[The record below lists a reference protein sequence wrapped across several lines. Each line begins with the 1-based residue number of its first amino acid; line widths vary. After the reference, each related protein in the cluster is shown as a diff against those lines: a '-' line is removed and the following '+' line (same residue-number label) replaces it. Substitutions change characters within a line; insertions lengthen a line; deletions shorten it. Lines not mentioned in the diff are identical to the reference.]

1 MEGTEAATAPPAP
14 TRRGA
19 RAATGR
25 WLRSLAADAVVCCFL
40 VALWLLSA
48 SNAASVAAPWACGE
62 NCRAAAVAREV
73 RRVALVAVGMLSS
86 ICFPFLLAGALEV
99 GSGGDSKRPEAQRR
113 RPESS
118 GARTRAR
125 CAYVLLT
132 SFMIGTVCML
142 MLFLAPAKDSS
153 ERRRVV
159 FMLADI
165 GCFLHSVTLC
175 FVVFSEIL
183 IPVRAMYAKLKHGT
197 TGLH

>member
-1 MEGTEAATAPPAP
+1 MEGTEAATAPPAS

-19 RAATGR
+19 RAATG
-25 WLRSLAADAVVCCFL
+25 RSLAADAVVCCFL
-40 VALWLLSA
+40 GALWLLSA
-48 SNAASVAAPWACGE
+48 SNAASVVAPWACGE
-62 NCRAAAVAREV
+62 DCRAAAVAREV
-73 RRVALVAVGMLSS
+73 RRVALVAVGMLPS

-132 SFMIGTVCML
+132 SLMIGTVCML
-142 MLFLAPAKDSS
+142 MLLLAPAKDSS

-183 IPVRAMYAKLKHGT
+183 IRVRAMYAKLKHGT